1 MVLQWL
7 DRPPVPPVRREGVW
21 VFDSAGSRYLDA
33 FSGDPAARVAAQ
45 ATLDALEADRLREA
59 AVRVGAYLH
68 YRLAELVAEHPL
80 LGDVRG
86 EGLHQTVEVIA
97 DRRGQTP
104 DSSVAR
110 RIVSEMARRAVL
122 VSWAG
127 PRANLIQIRP
137 PLSFTLEHVD
147 LLVNALQE
155 ALRTVAP

>member
-1 MVLQWL
+1 MVLRRL
-7 DRPPVPPVRREGVW
+7 DHPPVALVRREGVW

-33 FSGDPAARVAAQ
+33 FSGDPAAGTAAQ
-45 ATLDALEADRLREA
+45 GILEALDADSLRAGA
-59 AVRVGAYLH
+59 ARVGAYLH

-97 DRRGQTP
+97 DRHARVP
-104 DSSVAR
+104 DSNVAR

-122 VSWAG
+122 VSCAG
-127 PRANLIQIRP
+127 PLANLIQIRP
-137 PLSFTLEHVD
+137 PLSCTLEHVD